1 MIAALIGALLLS
13 LAELPLITHTG
24 VGVNSGNPSNGDL
37 DRDGDGKRASG
48 PDKDAPLGVLVMSWS
63 TSMVLPTPATTAQRS
78 ARRPA
83 GPSTVSS
90 AVLDRGDG
98 PPVLC
103 SAWPRRV
110 RGSVRAS
117 DDLVTTHLV
126 VTPDLP
132 SHGATGLQDGPL
144 DHDRVLP

>member
-1 MIAALIGALLLS
+1 M
-13 LAELPLITHTG
+13 
-24 VGVNSGNPSNGDL
+24 NSGNRSNGDL

-48 PDKDAPLGVLVMSWS
+48 PDQDAPLGVLVMSWS
-63 TSMVLPTPATTAQRS
+63 TSMVLPTPTPATTTQRS

-90 AVLDRGDG
+90 AVLEHGDS

-117 DDLVTTHLV
+117 DDLVTTHRV

>member
-1 MIAALIGALLLS
+1 
-13 LAELPLITHTG
+13 
-24 VGVNSGNPSNGDL
+24 
-37 DRDGDGKRASG
+37 
-48 PDKDAPLGVLVMSWS
+48 MSWS

-90 AVLDRGDG
+90 AVLERGDG

-103 SAWPRRV
+103 WMAQESPR
-110 RGSVRAS
+110 SVRAS
-117 DDLVTTHLV
+117 DDLVTTHRV
-126 VTPDLP
+126 ITPDLP
-132 SHGATGLQDGPL
+132 SHGATGLLDGPL